1 MKKMIPFM
9 LILLALSSCSTSQTI
24 YQNDT
29 FENQWAVFTFDNTLS
44 SPEMAILNLTVA
56 TKNEAIQR
64 LDSIFAYD
72 SKDVSYVPS
81 LIEYN
86 DVSVPIDITP
96 YGMHDYWL
104 NVPITEDTFTLHV
117 EYDLSKVN
125 PSKNDFQVR
134 FNFGGTQ
141 EDIAVHV
148 SVSYTLN

>member
-1 MKKMIPFM
+1 MKKFVPVV
-9 LILLALSSCSTSQTI
+9 LALLALSSCSTSQTV
-24 YQNDT
+24 YQNET
-29 FENQWAVFTFDNTLS
+29 FENQWAVFTFDNTAS
-44 SPEMAILNLTVA
+44 SPEMAILNLTVT

-104 NVPITEDTFTLHV
+104 NLPISDATFTLHV
-117 EYDLSKVN
+117 QYDMSTIFRGKD
-125 PSKNDFQVR
+125 DFRVR

-141 EDIAVHV
+141 ADVPLKV
-148 SVSYTLN
+148 SLSFTL